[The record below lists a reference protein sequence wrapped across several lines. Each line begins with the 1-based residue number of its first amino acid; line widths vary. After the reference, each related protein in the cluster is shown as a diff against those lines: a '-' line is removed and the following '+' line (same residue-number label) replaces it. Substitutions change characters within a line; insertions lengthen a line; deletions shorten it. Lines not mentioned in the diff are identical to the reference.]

1 MRIYSKILLVLT
13 GAWLP
18 IALVLIWLNV
28 SADSTNPFF
37 PPLSVIWE
45 QFTTIWFSDQFVIN
59 AVPSLRNLALGYAI
73 AVVVGLVLGAYVGSS
88 RALGAYIEPVA
99 DFIRS
104 IPPVATVPIFI
115 VIFGLGMQMRIAA
128 ISVSALFPILLAT
141 IQAVRST
148 DRVLLDT
155 TRTMRL
161 SSGQILWRVRMPA
174 GMPMIFSG
182 LQLGLQVAFI
192 VTIASEYLG
201 AGFGMGAFTLIAA
214 DSFMILD
221 AWTGVILMGLLGYVI
236 NLIFDL
242 VQRIM
247 LSWYVG
253 QKKLAE

>member
-1 MRIYSKILLVLT
+1 MRVYSKLLIVLS

-18 IALVLIWLNV
+18 VALIVVWLNV
-28 SADSTNPFF
+28 SANSTNPFF

-45 QFTTIWFSDQFVIN
+45 QFTTIWFSDEFMIN
-59 AVPSLRNLALGYAI
+59 AVPSLRNLAFGYSI
-73 AVVVGLVLGAYVGSS
+73 AVVAGITLGAYVGAS
-88 RALGAYIEPVA
+88 RSLGAYIEPVA
-99 DFIRS
+99 DFVRS

-148 DRVLLDT
+148 DRVLIDT
-155 TRTMRL
+155 SQTMRL
-161 SSGQILWRVRMPA
+161 TQTQVLWRVRIPA
-174 GMPMIFSG
+174 GLPMIFSG
-182 LQLGLQVAFI
+182 LQVGLQVAFI

-221 AWTGVILMGLLGYVI
+221 AWTGVILMGLLGYAI
-236 NLIFDL
+236 NLVFDL

-253 QKKLAE
+253 QKKLA

>member
-1 MRIYSKILLVLT
+1 MKVYSKILIVLA
-13 GAWLP
+13 GSWLP
-18 IALVLIWLNV
+18 VVLILLWLNA

-37 PPLSVIWE
+37 PPLSVIWQ
-45 QFTTIWFSDQFVIN
+45 QFMDIWFSNEFIIN
-59 AVPSLRNLALGYAI
+59 AVPSLRNLAFGYSI
-73 AVVVGLVLGAYVGSS
+73 AVVAGLVLGAYVGSIP
-88 RALGAYIEPVA
+88 RLGAYVEPVA

-148 DRVLLDT
+148 DRVLIDT
-155 TRTMRL
+155 TQTMRL
-161 SSGQILWRVRMPA
+161 SSTQILWRVRVPA

-221 AWTGVILMGLLGYVI
+221 AWTGVILMGLLGYAI
-236 NLIFDL
+236 NVIFDL
-242 VQRIM
+242 VQRVM
-247 LSWYVG
+247 LGWYIG
-253 QKKLAE
+253 QRRLA

>member
-1 MRIYSKILLVLT
+1 MKFYSRILLVLT

-18 IALVLIWLNV
+18 IVLILLWLNV

-59 AVPSLRNLALGYAI
+59 AVPSLRNFALGYTI
-73 AVVVGLVLGAYVGSS
+73 AVVVGLVLGAYVGAS
-88 RALGAYIEPVA
+88 RTLGAYVEPVA

-104 IPPVATVPIFI
+104 IPPVATVPVFI

-141 IQAVRST
+141 IQSVRST

-155 TRTMRL
+155 TQTMRL
-161 SSGQILWRVRMPA
+161 SFNRVLWRVRMPS

-221 AWTGVILMGLLGYVI
+221 AWTGVLLMGLLGYGI

-242 VQRIM
+242 VQKIM
-247 LSWYVG
+247 LSWYEG
-253 QKKLAE
+253 QRRLS

>member
-1 MRIYSKILLVLT
+1 MKAFSKILILLT

-18 IALVLIWLNV
+18 IALIVLWLNV

-37 PPLSVIWE
+37 PPLSIIWN
-45 QFTTIWFSDQFVIN
+45 QFTTIWFSDEFIIH
-59 AVPSLRNLALGYAI
+59 AVPSLRNLAIGYSI
-73 AVVVGLVLGAYVGSS
+73 AVVAGLVLGAYVGSS
-88 RALGAYIEPVA
+88 SRLGAYVEPVA

-148 DRVLLDT
+148 DRVLMDT
-155 TRTMRL
+155 TQTMRL
-161 SSGQILWRVRMPA
+161 SSTQILWRVRMPA

-236 NLIFDL
+236 NVIFDL

-247 LSWYVG
+247 LSWYIG
-253 QKKLAE
+253 QKRLA